1 MEKDVGKILK
11 GEYQGTITEIVIGLR
26 EFNGRTGIDIREFT
40 KSEAY
45 TGPTKKG
52 LRIPAEK
59 FEEFKTII
67 NSINTADLK
76 SSTPAPT
83 KSQVE
88 PTATDSDDAGIDEEG
103 LM

>member
-1 MEKDVGKILK
+1 MEKDIGKIQK

-26 EFNGRTGIDIREFT
+26 EFNGKTGVDIREFT
-40 KSEAY
+40 TSEQY

-59 FEEFKTII
+59 FEEFKKMID
-67 NSINTADLK
+67 SIDPKDLQA
-76 SSTPAPT
+76 STPAPEPA
-83 KSQVE
+83 KE
-88 PTATDSDDAGIDEEG
+88 PTVTESDEAGIDEEG